1 MPATARLFL
10 ALWPPLAVR
19 NALLAHMQQWQW
31 PASTRPTHADRLHLT
46 LHFIGAVP
54 EDRLDELRQELRVPF
69 EHFTLRM
76 PLPQLWRGGLA
87 VLCSEE
93 IPAQLQA
100 LHGQLAQRLTELA
113 LPVDE
118 HPLLPHVTLAR
129 QAQGARVPMQHPPV
143 IWQAQ
148 DGYVLVRSLPGGQGY
163 QTLQVFG

>member
-1 MPATARLFL
+1 MFL

-31 PASTRPTHADRLHLT
+31 PARARPTRAERLHLT

-54 EDRLDELRQELRVPF
+54 EERLDELAQELRVPF
-69 EHFTLRM
+69 QPFTLRM
-76 PLPQLWRGGLA
+76 QLPQLWRGGLA

-100 LHGQLAQRLTELA
+100 LHGQLGRRLTELA
-113 LPVDE
+113 LPVE
-118 HPLLPHVTLAR
+118 ERPLLPHVTLAR
-129 QAQGARVPMQHPPV
+129 QAQGARVPAQRQP
-143 IWQAQ
+143 IAWQAQ
-148 DGYVLVRSLPGGQGY
+148 DGYALVRSLPGGQGY